1 MSQLT
6 RRGAIAYQGAVEAV
20 LAILI
25 GAGLGYLVDR
35 WLGTAPGFMLA
46 GLIAGF
52 GTFILLIV
60 RLSRKL
66 ADLEEDDEESLE
78 P

>member
-52 GTFILLIV
+52 GAFILLIV

-66 ADLEEDDEESLE
+66 ADLEDDDEESLE

>member
-52 GTFILLIV
+52 GAFILLIV